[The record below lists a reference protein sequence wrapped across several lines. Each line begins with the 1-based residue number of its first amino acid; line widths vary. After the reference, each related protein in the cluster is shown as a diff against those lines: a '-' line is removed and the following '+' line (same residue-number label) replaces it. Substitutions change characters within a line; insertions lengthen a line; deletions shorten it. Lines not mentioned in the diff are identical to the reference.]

1 MLLIKPDRVCYVS
14 GLEHAYSPGCMM
26 HSNASSSKWLLLKLK
41 HAKVFKIFS
50 SKVAVNAAAGI
61 STNDF
66 FTRLGYQLY
75 ILN

>member
-1 MLLIKPDRVCYVS
+1 MLLVELDRVCCKKIFSLSTQAGYVNI
-14 GLEHAYSPGCMM
+14 ED
-26 HSNASSSKWLLLKLK
+26 ASSSKWLLLKLK

-66 FTRLGYQLY
+66 FTRLVY
-75 ILN
+75 